1 MGHSIGRAEK
11 PLVAL
16 ETDKL
21 LGMRQAAKDLPAA
34 AEGANEAK
42 AVAAAS
48 RVEMSRMLSKVGTPE
63 T

>member
-1 MGHSIGRAEK
+1 
-11 PLVAL
+11 VAL

-21 LGMRQAAKDLPAA
+21 LGMRQAAKDLPVA
-34 AEGANEAK
+34 AEGANESK

-48 RVEMSRMLSKVGTPE
+48 RAEMSRMLSKVGTPE